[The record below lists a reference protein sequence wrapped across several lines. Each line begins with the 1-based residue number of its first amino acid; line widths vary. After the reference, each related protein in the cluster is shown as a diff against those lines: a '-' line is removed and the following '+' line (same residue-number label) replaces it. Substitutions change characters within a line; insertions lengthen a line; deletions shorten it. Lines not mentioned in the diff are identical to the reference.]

1 MKDLL
6 PLPYLIAC
14 LFDCSTVIR
23 ILYNIR
29 IDKNIRFNI
38 TTTKTTTILLK
49 IMPKSYYKLR
59 QVLQIVK
66 LLQTV
71 AERKSPEVA
80 NYISSLV

>member
-1 MKDLL
+1 
-6 PLPYLIAC
+6 
-14 LFDCSTVIR
+14 
-23 ILYNIR
+23 
-29 IDKNIRFNI
+29 
-38 TTTKTTTILLK
+38 
-49 IMPKSYYKLR
+49 MPKSYYKLR